1 MISYLGIATI
11 PSWFLHHIHMALWP
25 LMTGRYVGPNPYN
38 ADKNSNVFKRDGS
51 KILYSSAQILV
62 QMDFNKEFEDD
73 LKIVK
78 QFSFLSWPN
87 DDECSCT
94 FSPEL
99 SGLYNLVRRSNDNHR
114 PWPLIMLFVSVYL
127 KSKCCVANRFAQS
140 IILTNRK
147 TDVGFWFLWVLIKTQ
162 TEDKHDVT
170 QLIAQKAQSQ

>member
-1 MISYLGIATI
+1 MLWYPIWALQPFLPGSYIISIWHYDHWWRADMSVLIHITQIKI
-11 PSWFLHHIHMALWP
+11 PM
-25 LMTGRYVGPNPYN
+25 
-38 ADKNSNVFKRDGS
+38 
-51 KILYSSAQILV
+51 YSSAMDQKFCTV
-62 QMDFNKEFEDD
+62 QHKSQMDFNKEFEDD

-87 DDECSCT
+87 DDGCSCT

-170 QLIAQKAQSQ
+170 QLIAQKAQSK